1 MKVKKYFLH
10 CYNHYLFDGVRDIS
24 NIIDLAHKHETV
36 EIDLGIEGPD
46 LAQFPEKGTKFLDLL
61 NDVCIKNNWPQ
72 SKFIIVTSNL
82 LQSDIWP
89 AMRYNNNS
97 GWVDNFLSCQGK
109 SINPKK
115 ISKRFG
121 CFICNS
127 SWPRLWI
134 SSYLNTYHSTI
145 TDQTFLRSLSNP
157 GHAIN
162 LDLDS
167 LMFNFSMEGI
177 TDQLD
182 LSMIMKF
189 LKKIP
194 FIHDNDIRDVNSKH
208 PSACEGSADRN
219 DAVSDNILSFY
230 ENIFVDIVCETFFS
244 GSTFFP
250 TEKTARPF
258 VTRTPFVV
266 MGPAHFLTNLRKL
279 GFKTFSK
286 YWDESYDWLSN
297 ASRVLAIGKLI
308 DEIASWDQNKIKSTM
323 SDMKTI
329 LDHNHNLYLSIDK
342 SFGFHEKINTN

>member
-1 MKVKKYFLH
+1 MSARYFFN
-10 CYNHYLFDGVRDIS
+10 CYSHFIFDPVRSIGEL
-24 NIIDLAHKHETV
+24 IDLAHKHETV
-36 EIDLGIEGPD
+36 EIDVGTEGPD
-46 LAQFPEKGTKFLDLL
+46 LAQLPERGTKFIDLL
-61 NDVCIKNNWPQ
+61 KDICIKNNWPQ
-72 SKFIIVTSNL
+72 SKFIIVTSNP
-82 LQSDIWP
+82 LQSNIWP
-89 AMRYNNNS
+89 AVRYNSNW
-97 GWVDNFLSCQGK
+97 GHADFLSCQGK
-109 SINPKK
+109 STNPKK

-121 CFICNS
+121 CFITTS

-134 SSYLNTYHSTI
+134 SSYLNAHHSAV

-167 LMFNFSMEGI
+167 LLFNFSKEGVI
-177 TDQLD
+177 DQLD
-182 LSMIMKF
+182 LSMIVRF
-189 LKKIP
+189 LKKVP

-208 PSACEGSADRN
+208 PSACEDSADHN
-219 DAVSDNILSFY
+219 DAVSDNMLSFY
-230 ENIFVDIVCETFFS
+230 ENIFVDIICETFFS

-258 VTRTPFVV
+258 VTRTPFIV

-329 LDHNHNLYLSIDK
+329 LDHNHNLYLSLTK
-342 SFGFHEKINTN
+342 PLKFYEKIKTN

>member
-1 MKVKKYFLH
+1 MSAKYFYH
-10 CYNHYLFDGVRDIS
+10 CYNHFVLDPIRSTGEL
-24 NIIDLAHKHETV
+24 IDLAHRNETV
-36 EIDLGIEGPD
+36 EICISPEALD
-46 LAQFPEKGTKFLDLL
+46 LAQMPEKGTKIIDLL
-61 NDVCIKNNWPQ
+61 KDICIKNGWPQ

-82 LQSDIWP
+82 LQSNVWP
-89 AMRYNNNS
+89 VIKYQEYFNA
-97 GWVDNFLSCQGK
+97 FLSCQGK
-109 SINPKK
+109 KTNPKK

-121 CFICNS
+121 CFITNS

-134 SSYLNTYHSTI
+134 SSYLNAHHSSI
-145 TDQTFLRSLSNP
+145 TDQTFLRSLDNP

-167 LMFNFSMEGI
+167 LVFNFSNNGVI
-177 TDQLD
+177 DQLD
-182 LSMIMKF
+182 LSMIVKF

-194 FIHDNDIRDVNSKH
+194 FIHNNDIRDINSQH
-208 PSACEGSADRN
+208 PTACNDSADHN
-219 DAVSDNILSFY
+219 DAVSDNMLSFY
-230 ENIFVDIVCETFFS
+230 ENIFVDIICETFFS
-244 GSTFFP
+244 GSTFHP

-258 VTRTPFVV
+258 VTRTPFIV

-308 DEIASWDQNKIKSTM
+308 DEIALWDQNKIKSIM

-329 LDHNHNLYLSIDK
+329 LNHNHNLYSSLTK
-342 SFGFHEKINTN
+342 PLGFYEKINNN